1 MLYNSTYL
9 NIQNSQIHRDRKQIS
24 CVWGWRLWEMGSDY
38 FMGAGFP
45 FGGDEKILELNS
57 GGDCTTQR
65 MPLLPPNCNLD
76 EHGGHYVK

>member
-1 MLYNSTYL
+1 MLYDSIYV

-24 CVWGWRLWEMGSDY
+24 CFWGWRLWEMGSDY
-38 FMGAGFP
+38 FMGAGFH

-65 MPLLPPNCNLD
+65 MPLLPLNCNLGELG
-76 EHGGHYVK
+76 EHCVK